1 MSHKHE
7 TWGWMLAVDF
17 FFAGMGAA
25 MLLFAG
31 VAELFLDTGNLSTLG
46 TFAAAVFIAIGAGLL
61 ILELGRPFQALR
73 VFMNPKAIL
82 TFGAWNMSI
91 AIVAGLLLASSWV
104 EVFPWFGMVGLR
116 KILAIVCVITGFVVA
131 TYPGVLLARHK
142 ARPFWHGPG
151 MMILFLT
158 SSLLTGLSAYIVC
171 GWISIAS
178 PAVYQVF
185 PYLAASLCAFQLVT
199 WLGYLWIKSTGGT
212 DREAKATKRWIS
224 GNYSGPFKIGFI
236 LVGTILPLILY
247 LIPNDNSIG
256 IAGLLAI
263 LGGLLMRNLVVYAG
277 QDRTWLQGEEKY
289 RSKLPHGDEAF
300 LQKVWT
306 KQI

>member
-7 TWGWMLAVDF
+7 TWGWMLAFDF

-31 VAELFLDTGNLSTLG
+31 IAELFAIGNLSTLG
-46 TFAAAVFIAIGAGLL
+46 IFAGSVFVAAGAGLL

-91 AIVAGLLLASSWV
+91 AIVAGLLLASSWL
-104 EVFPWFGMVGLR
+104 EVFPWFGLIGLR
-116 KILAIVCVITGFVVA
+116 KVLAIICIITGFIVA

-142 ARPFWHGPG
+142 ARPFWNGPG
-151 MMILFLT
+151 MMVLFLT
-158 SSLLTGLSAYIVC
+158 SSLLTGVSAYIVC
-171 GWISIAS
+171 GWFTKAA
-178 PAVYQVF
+178 PVVYDVF
-185 PYLAASLCAFQLVT
+185 PYLAAALCAFQLVI
-199 WLGYLWIKSTGGT
+199 WLGYLWIKSTGT
-212 DREAKATKRWIS
+212 TQREANAVKRWTS
-224 GNYSGPFKIGFI
+224 GHFSGPFKIGFL
-236 LVGTILPLILY
+236 LVGTLLPLILY
-247 LIPNDNSIG
+247 LVPNSASMG

-263 LGGLLMRNLVVYAG
+263 VGGLIMRNLVVYAG
-277 QDRTWLQGEEKY
+277 QDRTWLPGEEKY
-289 RSKLPHGDEAF
+289 RSRLPHGDEAF

>member
-31 VAELFLDTGNLSTLG
+31 IAELFLKPGNLSTLAI
-46 TFAAAVFIAIGAGLL
+46 FAAAVFIAAGAGLL
-61 ILELGRPFQALR
+61 VLELGRPFQALR

-91 AIVAGLLLASSWV
+91 AIVAGLLLATSWI
-104 EVFPWFGMVGLR
+104 EAFPWFGIVGLR
-116 KILAIVCVITGFVVA
+116 KVLALICIITGFIVA

-142 ARPFWHGPG
+142 ARPFWNGPG
-151 MMILFLT
+151 MMVLFLT
-158 SSLLTGLSAYIVC
+158 SSLLTGVSAYIVC
-171 GWISIAS
+171 GWFTKAA
-178 PAVYQVF
+178 PVVYDIF
-185 PYLAASLCAFQLVT
+185 PYLATALCAFQLVI
-199 WLGYLWIKSTGGT
+199 WLGYLWIKSTGT
-212 DREAKATKRWIS
+212 TEREANAVKRWTS
-224 GNYSGPFKIGFI
+224 GNFSGPFKIGFL
-236 LVGTILPLILY
+236 LVGTLLPLILY
-247 LIPNDNSIG
+247 LVPNSTSMG

-263 LGGLLMRNLVVYAG
+263 VGGLIMRNLVVYSG
-277 QDRTWLQGEEKY
+277 QDRTWLPGEEKY
-289 RSKLPHGDEAF
+289 RSRLPHGDEAF